1 MRDLFGDAR
10 LALRRLARTPA
21 FTLAVVITLALGIG
35 SNTAIFSVINGVLLK
50 ALPYP
55 EPDRLIGVWQK
66 APGVKIDSLN
76 ASLADYVTYREESRT
91 FADVALWGGRSMT
104 VTEFNDPERIDAL
117 LATFRLFP
125 MLGIQPLLGRGLTEK
140 DSEDGSPEVLLISH
154 AYWQRRFG
162 GSPKVIG
169 RRIMADGAAREIV
182 GVLPKGTWF
191 MDQAFDVVFP
201 LRYNRAN
208 VRLAG
213 YNYQAMARLRPGVTL
228 DQANADVA
236 RMIGIAMG
244 KLPPP
249 PGMNIRMMHDAR
261 LGPNVRPLRDDLV
274 GDIGKSLWVV
284 MATIAMVLLIAC
296 ANVANLLLVRAEG
309 RGQEFAVRA
318 ALGAGRRR
326 LAREMLMESLLL
338 ALAGGVLGIGFAIG
352 ALKLVLDLSAVRLP
366 RFEQIGVDPAA
377 MLFTLLVSLA
387 AGLGFGA
394 FPVWKH
400 ATAPLAAALRS
411 ATRSASAGR
420 ERHLARN
427 TLTVVQVALALVLLV
442 ASGLMIR
449 TFLSMRRV
457 HPGFSAMETL
467 QTLRVSIPRTAGQ
480 KDEELRLMHQKIVQ
494 RLAAVPG
501 VSAVSLMDSLPMTDA
516 MSQDPIFARDR
527 TYADNQIP
535 PLRRF
540 LRAAPGTFQTLGAPL
555 VAGREYSWTDIL
567 NARQV
572 VIVGANFAREY
583 WGSAAAAVGKQIR
596 SNTTDPWS
604 EIIGVAPDIHHDGVE
619 KKAPSSVYWPLRSHN
634 SMTYLIRGP
643 RAGSESLT
651 AELRQAVWSVNG
663 SLPVTEV
670 QTMQKVYERSMAR
683 TAFTLSLLG
692 LSGGMA
698 LLLAA
703 VGIYAVISYTV
714 AQRTREVGIRLALG
728 APQGAVKMMFVRN
741 GLQWGAIGTAV
752 GLAAAAALSRLMAAL
767 LFDVSPVDPFTYAAV
782 TLGLLTA
789 AAVASYLPARR
800 VTQVNP
806 VVALRSE

>member
-1 MRDLFGDAR
+1 MRDLLGDAR
-10 LALRRLARTPA
+10 FALRRLAHTPA
-21 FTLAVVITLALGIG
+21 FTLAVVVTLALGIG
-35 SNTAIFSVINGVLLK
+35 SNTAIFSVIHGVLLK

-55 EPDRLIGVWQK
+55 EPERLIGVWQT
-66 APGVKIDSLN
+66 APGVKIEHLN
-76 ASLADYVTYREESRT
+76 ASLADYITYREESRT
-91 FADVALWGGRSMT
+91 FADVALWAGRSIT
-104 VTEFNDPERIDAL
+104 VTEFSEPERVDAL
-117 LATFRLFP
+117 LATFRLLPLLGMQP
-125 MLGIQPLLGRGLTEK
+125 MLGRGLVEK
-140 DSEDGSPEVLLISH
+140 DNEEGSPRVLLISH

-162 GSPKVIG
+162 GSAKAIG
-169 RRIMADGAAREIV
+169 RRIKTDGEMGEIV
-182 GVLPKGTWF
+182 GVLPKGAWL
-191 MDQAFDVVFP
+191 MDQPFDVVVP

-236 RMIGIAMG
+236 RMIRIAID

-249 PGMNIRMMHDAR
+249 NGLSKKMLEDAR

-318 ALGAGRRR
+318 ALGAGRAR

-338 ALAGGVLGIGFAIG
+338 ALAGGVLGIGFALG
-352 ALKLVLDLSAVRLP
+352 ALKLVLELSPVRLP
-366 RFEQIGVDPAA
+366 RLEQIAVDPVA
-377 MLFTLLVSLA
+377 MLFTVLVSVA

-400 ATAPLAAALRS
+400 AGAPLALALRS
-411 ATRSASAGR
+411 STRSASAGR

-457 HPGFSAMETL
+457 DPGFQSPETL
-467 QTLRVSIPRTAGQ
+467 QTLRVSIPRRDGQ
-480 KDEELRLMHQKIVQ
+480 KDEELRLVHQNIVN
-494 RLAAVPG
+494 RLAALPG
-501 VSAVSLMDSLPMTDA
+501 VTAVSLMGGLPMTNNT
-516 MSQDPIFARDR
+516 SQDPVFASDR

-540 LRAAPGTFQTLGAPL
+540 LTAAPGTFATLGAPL
-555 VAGREYSWTDIL
+555 VAGREFTWTEIHGG
-567 NARQV
+567 RRV

-583 WGSAAAAVGKQIR
+583 WGSAAAALGKQIR
-596 SNTTDPWS
+596 QNTTDPWS

-634 SMTYLIRGP
+634 SMSYLIRGP
-643 RAGSESLT
+643 RAGSESFT
-651 AELRQAVWSVNG
+651 TELRQAVWAVNG
-663 SLPVTEV
+663 SLPVTDM
-670 QTMQKVYERSMAR
+670 QTMRRVYDRSMAR
-683 TAFTLSLLG
+683 TAFTLTLLG

-728 APQGAVKMMFVRN
+728 AQQSAVKLMFVRN

-752 GLAAAAALSRLMAAL
+752 GLAAAAMLSRLMAAL
-767 LFDVSPVDPFTYAAV
+767 LFDVNPVDPLTYGAV
-782 TLGLLTA
+782 TVGLLAA

-800 VTQVNP
+800 VTRVDP
-806 VVALRSE
+806 VEALRSE